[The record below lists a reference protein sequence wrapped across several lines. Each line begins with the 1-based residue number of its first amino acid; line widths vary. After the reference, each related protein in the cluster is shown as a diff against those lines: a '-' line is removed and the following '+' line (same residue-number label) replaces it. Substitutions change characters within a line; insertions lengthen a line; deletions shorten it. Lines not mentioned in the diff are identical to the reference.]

1 MKELTLKKIFKV
13 IEDIKENEV
22 QIETLKDNNIIENI
36 DYVEHIYSL
45 IEEVDIKEKEII
57 RNIRDIVLK
66 LIEAWVDIDELE
78 TDDTQRKDKVE
89 YVDMYFSRDNTI
101 SRWLIQWEQRLWL
114 SNIEKDWID
123 PYSIPQFIIEER
135 KNETIRWFPREESLT
150 IREYK
155 NRFDKKQISL
165 SIADIYYETKEKWL
179 PVPSLKELYELWI
192 SSKQL
197 EEIDDRSLSPFDL
210 IFKDQMWFEINYNI
224 LWKTYEEED
233 EEILNRYKEEE
244 QEEED
249 RDRYLKENWIK
260 IIENNNSWIRN
271 ILYYI
276 S

>member
-13 IEDIKENEV
+13 IEDIKENEN
-22 QIETLKDNNIIENI
+22 QIEILKDSNVIENI

-57 RNIRDIVLK
+57 SDIRDIVLK

-89 YVDMYFSRDNTI
+89 YVDMYFSRDNTL
-101 SRWLIQWEQRLWL
+101 SRWIIQWEQRLWL

-135 KNETIRWFPREESLT
+135 KNETIKWFPREESLT

-165 SIADIYYETKEKWL
+165 SIADIFNFTKEKWL

-192 SSKQL
+192 SSEQL

-210 IFKDQMWFEINYNI
+210 IFKDKMWLKINYNI

-233 EEILNRYKEEE
+233 EEILNRYKKEEE
-244 QEEED
+244 EEED

-271 ILYYI
+271 VLYYI